1 MTARSRRACRP
12 DVSGWDVARLH
23 RLHFHID
30 IVGADLV
37 LVAGVDGAKGEWVM
51 AVTAAERGASV
62 GFSVW
67 RSFGDLWAEACG
79 QRIAVVAVDMPIGLP
94 DIERRTADVEARALL
109 GPRRSSLFWTP
120 PLCVLDADDHAEANG
135 RSRARTDWGL
145 SVQSFNLLPKI
156 REVREALSAESFAP
170 LARPRAAEVHPET
183 SLVLLAGAPMR
194 ASKRTQSGVD
204 ERLAA
209 LEGIFPNTA
218 DVVQGPIRS
227 SPRASLDDRLDALA
241 AAWTA
246 RRIASGE
253 AICLGEGEF
262 DATGYPMHI
271 WV

>member
-1 MTARSRRACRP
+1 
-12 DVSGWDVARLH
+12 
-23 RLHFHID
+23 
-30 IVGADLV
+30 
-37 LVAGVDGAKGEWVM
+37 M

-94 DIERRTADVEARALL
+94 DIERRAADVEARALL

-135 RSRARTDWGL
+135 RSRARTGWGL
-145 SVQSFNLLPKI
+145 SAQSFNLLPKV

-204 ERLAA
+204 ERRAA
-209 LEGIFPNTA
+209 LEGIFSNTA
-218 DVVQGPIRS
+218 DVG
-227 SPRASLDDRLDALA
+227 PRAHEGFTPCEPRRPARRVGRGVDRSTHCLGRSDLPRRGRVRRNRLPDAHLGLA
-241 AAWTA
+241 AQPGRTRAGLPWLALGAST
-246 RRIASGE
+246 RRE
-253 AICLGEGEF
+253 
-262 DATGYPMHI
+262 
-271 WV
+271 V

>member
-1 MTARSRRACRP
+1 MA
-12 DVSGWDVARLH
+12 
-23 RLHFHID
+23 
-30 IVGADLV
+30 
-37 LVAGVDGAKGEWVM
+37 VAGASY
-51 AVTAAERGASV
+51 GASV

-135 RSRARTDWGL
+135 RSRARTGWGL
-145 SVQSFNLLPKI
+145 SAQSFNLIPKI

-183 SLVLLAGAPMR
+183 SLALLAGAPMPFPKKNPKDSTDR
-194 ASKRTQSGVD
+194 RGA
-204 ERLAA
+204 EHRLAV
-209 LEGIFPNTA
+209 LTDHFPNIA
-218 DVVQGPIRS
+218 DAM
-227 SPRASLDDRLDALA
+227 RALLAGTPKAALDDVLDAAA
-241 AAWTA
+241 AAWNA

-253 AICLGEGEF
+253 AMCLGEGEF
-262 DATGYPMHI
+262 DETGYPMNI
-271 WV
+271 WA